1 MKRLLIPMI
10 LMSLFILSACNAA
23 AQEANAPDLHEL
35 QITATADGWDA
46 PATVPAGWTR
56 ITLANKSDGLRQA
69 AFMRLDDDKTMD
81 DVFAAIEAGMSEPAP
96 WMVPYGGVSAVLP
109 GESGAVSVNLAA
121 GQYIVIDPVPTA
133 DGVPGMAKGYFMP
146 LVVEESD
153 VATAA
158 PAATL
163 TVDLLDYAFE
173 TDFESFSA
181 GSHTIR
187 ITNSGPQEAH
197 ELVLVKLEDGAT
209 VDDFL
214 GAFAP
219 DAPGGPLPGRFVTGT
234 AAFATTA
241 ENYLEVTLEAGA
253 TYGIICFTPS
263 SVNEGAPHFMMG
275 MVDQFTVQ

>member
-1 MKRLLIPMI
+1 MKRLLMPMI
-10 LMSLFILSACNAA
+10 LLSLLILSACSAA
-23 AQEANAPDLHEL
+23 APEASAPALHEL
-35 QITATADGWDA
+35 QITATAEGWDA

-56 ITLANKSDGLRQA
+56 ITLANESDGLRQA

-96 WMVPYGGVSAVLP
+96 WMAPYGGVSAVLP
-109 GESGAVSVNLAA
+109 GESGAVSANLPA

-153 VATAA
+153 VVTAA
-158 PAATL
+158 PAESL
-163 TVDLLDYAFE
+163 TVDLRDYAFE
-173 TDFESFSA
+173 VDFETFSA
-181 GSHTIR
+181 GSHTIKV
-187 ITNSGPQEAH
+187 TNAGPQEPH
-197 ELVLVKLEDGAT
+197 ELVIVKLEDGAT
-209 VDDFL
+209 VMDFL
-214 GAFAP
+214 EAFAP

-234 AAFATTA
+234 AAFASIA

-263 SVNEGAPHFMMG
+263 PLNEGAPHFMMG